1 MTLCLVS
8 GDKLVRHVECL
19 PGEAV
24 EHPNQ
29 PQGPA
34 NCGVAAQAAPAE
46 QEVQTD
52 FLARDY
58 GSEDD
63 KDRGACIVGE
73 LQEDDLGEDAG
84 GGEVRKGAGS
94 RRAASAWHQYANE
107 VL

>member
-73 LQEDDLGEDAG
+73 LQQDDLSARAPGRG
-84 GGEVRKGAGS
+84 G
-94 RRAASAWHQYANE
+94 RRRRGINMRTKYYDRRI
-107 VL
+107 